1 MKPKPPQVWT
11 GKEALEKLMRFCAYQ
26 ERSRLQIIRKIKL
39 LSIPEEWQDDL
50 LSKLEAEN
58 FLNEDRFKKAF
69 VRGKSRVKGW
79 GPLKI
84 EQSLF
89 QETGQKT
96 SISQILN
103 QEDEKKSMEKLEKD
117 LGKKLV
123 QLQSKNDKDWFNKM
137 IRFCL
142 SRGFTLETAME
153 TINKMNIN
161 KNSLS

>member
-1 MKPKPPQVWT
+1 VKPKPPQIWT

-26 ERSRLQIIRKIKL
+26 ERSRLQVIRKIKL
-39 LSIPEEWQDDL
+39 LSIPEEWEEDL

-84 EQSLF
+84 QQSLF
-89 QETGQKT
+89 QETGKKT
-96 SISQILN
+96 SLSQILN
-103 QEDEKKSMEKLEKD
+103 QEDEQKSIEKLEKD
-117 LGKKLV
+117 LAKKLV
-123 QLQSKNDKDWFNKM
+123 QFQSKNDKDWFNKM
-137 IRFCL
+137 VRFCM
-142 SRGFTLETAME
+142 SRGFTMETALE
-153 TINKMNIN
+153 IINKLNRN